1 MEFQAENI
9 LISLGQ
15 TDIQIRYYGIIIVT
29 AMLIA
34 AAVAA
39 RLAKRDKRD
48 PDHVW
53 GALTWAIFPGIV
65 LARLW
70 YVLFPPEAS
79 VAAGRTTAYL
89 LQNFFNTTDGAIA
102 VWSGGLSI
110 FGAVIGGLLG
120 MWLYFG
126 PAHNRVAQ
134 FFHWLFIVLPGGPIL
149 LGLAYPLFGDSARG
163 VFAVLM
169 ALLIIIWIAPY
180 ATWAFSTIVN
190 RARGKETQPF
200 RLPPFETTFPET
212 GIAITPWLDY
222 AGIVLPLAQAIG
234 RWANFVNQELYGIPT
249 TLPWGIL
256 IDREHRV
263 DPYDV
268 EATYEVATTKFH
280 PLFLYE
286 SLWNLIAFFVLLNLY
301 NRNRDKFRQGDF
313 FLLYLMQYSF
323 VRFFL
328 EFIRVEQSL
337 VGGINTSQVITA
349 VAFVVALVIFVV
361 RRNRA
366 PQKNVSVATDKA

>member
-39 RLAKRDKRD
+39 RLAKRDNRD

-65 LARLW
+65 AARLW

-120 MWLYFG
+120 AWLYFG
-126 PAHNRVAQ
+126 PLHNRVAR

-149 LGLAYPLFGDSARG
+149 LGLAYPLFAETARG
-163 VFAVLM
+163 LFGVLM

-180 ATWAFSTIVN
+180 ATWAFRTIVN
-190 RARGKETQPF
+190 RARGNETQPF
-200 RLPPFETTFPET
+200 RLPPFETTFTEKSVS
-212 GIAITPWLDY
+212 ITPWLDY

-234 RWANFVNQELYGIPT
+234 RWANFVNQELYGLPT
-249 TLPWGIL
+249 NLPWGIT
-256 IDREHRV
+256 IDQAHRV
-263 DPYDV
+263 APYNNGV
-268 EATYEVATTKFH
+268 EFPFAGDDITKFH

-301 NRNRDKFRQGDF
+301 NRNRNMFRRGDF
-313 FLLYLMQYSF
+313 FLLYIIQYSF
-323 VRFFL
+323 VRFLL

-349 VAFVVALVIFVV
+349 AAFVIALVIFVV

-366 PQKNVSVATDKA
+366 SEPATSVAA